1 MSFEQGKPT
10 GVIRITAGR
19 QPTGLENSPLLQR
32 TLAVVAVLFAL
43 GTLAL
48 VAAII
53 LLRLDPNF
61 WWAVIGGVV
70 AVFSA
75 FGRMD

>member
-1 MSFEQGKPT
+1 MSFEQGKPS

-19 QPTGLENSPLLQR
+19 QPKELDNSPLLQR

-53 LLRLDPNF
+53 LMRLDPNF
-61 WWAVIGGVV
+61 WWAVVGGVV
-70 AVFSA
+70 SVFSA
-75 FGRMD
+75 FARMD